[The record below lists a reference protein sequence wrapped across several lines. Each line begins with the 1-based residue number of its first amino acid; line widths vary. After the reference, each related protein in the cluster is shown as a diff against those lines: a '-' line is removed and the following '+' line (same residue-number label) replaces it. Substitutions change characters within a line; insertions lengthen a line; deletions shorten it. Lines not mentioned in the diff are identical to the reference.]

1 MTNDYQDASPDNN
14 DHYDADR
21 MNEKEKDVLREIAS
35 IGAGHAATALAEML
49 SHTITMD
56 VPKLRILPVEAL
68 FTFFGDP
75 ESEVAGIVFNMHG
88 DMRGS
93 VLYIIDKQLIHQLLS
108 IMLNKEIDRFDA
120 LNDMDYSALTEI
132 GNIVVG
138 SYISAIS
145 ETTGLQIFMTPPNLT
160 IDMLG
165 AILNYPLQVSNGQ
178 DSPVLFVEDT
188 FLDASDEDKQIV
200 CHLLILPESDS
211 LSDMLRQLGI
221 EHG

>member
-1 MTNDYQDASPDNN
+1 MTDTEQNN
-14 DHYDADR
+14 GSDSFII
-21 MNEKEKDVLREIAS
+21 NEKEQDALREIAS
-35 IGAGHAATALAEML
+35 IGAGHAATALADML

-56 VPKLRILPVEAL
+56 VPRLHVLPVEDL
-68 FTFFGDP
+68 FAFFGDP
-75 ESEVAGIVFNMHG
+75 ESEVVGIVFNMQG

-93 VLYIIDKQLIHQLLS
+93 VLYIIDKQLVHQLLS
-108 IMLNKEIDRFDA
+108 IMLNKDINRFDA

-145 ETTGLQIFMTPPNLT
+145 ETAGLKIRMTPPDLT

-165 AILNYPLQVSNGQ
+165 AILNYPLQISNGQ
-178 DSPVLFVEDT
+178 DSPVLFVEDA
-188 FLDASDEDKQIV
+188 FLDASNDNERIV

-211 LSDMLRQLGI
+211 LSDMLKQLGI